1 MGRKVIIMA
10 PTEKE
15 VADAHFNSTDPD
27 MAAGWTESMMGS
39 CLESPEYGAQ
49 LQEVQDPK
57 FSGKPNGID
66 VVVHLHKSELIKDI

>member
-27 MAAGWTESMMGS
+27 MAAGWTEIMSGVS
-39 CLESPEYGAQ
+39 RIWCTAAASER
-49 LQEVQDPK
+49 PK
-57 FSGKPNGID
+57 VLWQTKWI
-66 VVVHLHKSELIKDI
+66 